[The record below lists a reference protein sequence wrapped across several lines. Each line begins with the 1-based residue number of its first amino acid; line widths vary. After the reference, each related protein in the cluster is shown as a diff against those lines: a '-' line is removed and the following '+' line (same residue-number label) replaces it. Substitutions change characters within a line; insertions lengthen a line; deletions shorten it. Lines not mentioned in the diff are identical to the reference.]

1 MSIILSIN
9 LLQFIVYYSL
19 EQSTFKYFF
28 FFFLNM
34 TLAALNT
41 YYLLFSL

>member
-28 FFFLNM
+28 FFFNM
-34 TLAALNT
+34 TLATLNT
-41 YYLLFSL
+41 YYLLFNL

>member
-19 EQSTFKYFF
+19 EQSTFKYIFF
-28 FFFLNM
+28 NI